1 MTSVQITL
9 ELGPGALDA
18 IARMRAQ
25 RDVVLA
31 GLLDGARRG
40 AAKIQQRFVRN
51 LAGLEVN
58 VRSGTLSRSARV
70 QTRTDER
77 GLPVV
82 AVGYVKGLADP
93 YAAVIELGTQG
104 KGGELPDIRPKNRKA
119 LAVPIG
125 QALDARGVPVFSGP
139 TDPSIPGK
147 LFFVDRSS
155 KGKPPLLAIAQDDQV
170 VPLFA
175 LLTRVAIAP
184 RRPAR
189 KAIEASRQEF
199 ADALTRGVERAQR
212 RSQDN
217 PQSAGGATTP

>member
-1 MTSVQITL
+1 MTVQITL

-18 IARMRAQ
+18 IAKMRAQ
-25 RDVVLA
+25 REVVLA

-40 AAKIQQRFVRN
+40 AAKIQQRFVKN
-51 LAGLEVN
+51 LAGVEVN
-58 VRSGTLSRSARV
+58 VRSGTLSRSAKV
-70 QTRTDER
+70 ETRIDER

-104 KGGELPDIRPKNRKA
+104 KGGELPDIKPKQAKA

-125 QALDARGVPVFSGP
+125 RALDNRGIPIFSGP
-139 TDPSIPGK
+139 KDPALEGR
-147 LFFVDRSS
+147 LFFVDRSER
-155 KGKPPLLAIAQDDQV
+155 GKAPLLAMSEGDTV
-170 VPLFA
+170 VPMFV

-189 KAIEASRQEF
+189 KAIEDSREDFASE
-199 ADALTRGVERAQR
+199 LTKGVARAERRASQR
-212 RSQDN
+212 EN
-217 PQSAGGATTP
+217 GASAP